1 MVLLVQNG
9 RKYITYIYFD
19 LCYTFMRP
27 LYSKICYYVICIDYV
42 QSLAVY
48 SVYQRNK
55 RILTLTSMVLLVQNG
70 RKCITYIYFVI
81 KKVLTYVP
89 IDMECY

>member
-1 MVLLVQNG
+1 
-9 RKYITYIYFD
+9 
-19 LCYTFMRP
+19 MRP
-27 LYSKICYYVICIDYV
+27 LYSKISYYVICIDYV
-42 QSLAVY
+42 ESLAVY

-55 RILTLTSMVLLVQNG
+55 RILTLTSMVLLVQSG

-81 KKVLTYVP
+81 EQVLAYVP